1 MKKLL
6 IILMITISLFITGCG
21 CDKTKETIKLD
32 DKGKTET
39 KVEIEKVTF
48 SDIKLE
54 HDSGITTLTSTMKN
68 NTKEDMNFEVK
79 ITLKDDS
86 GKVQKEMTQKV
97 ENLKSSRTKILQ
109 VGIIGNY
116 SYIKNVEFEII
127 TN

>member
-1 MKKLL
+1 MKKVLILPIMIVSLL
-6 IILMITISLFITGCG
+6 VTTGCG
-21 CDKTKETIKLD
+21 CNKTKETIKLD

-116 SYIKNVEFEII
+116 SYIKNVEFEIK
-127 TN
+127 